1 MTHPRLVECMLCP
14 DFYSQRP
21 ETVEL
26 VQTHISYVFIAG
38 DEVYKVKK
46 PVNFGFLDFTTPEK
60 RKFYCGEEVRLN
72 RRLAGD
78 TYLGVAEIREEKAG
92 GLSLSGDGPVVE
104 YAVRMRRLPQERMLK
119 GLLREGAVDISVM
132 DDVARTIAAFHAA
145 AETGGRIDE
154 VGGIDTIRH
163 NHDENFDQTAKY
175 RGVTVPAHQWTFIRD
190 YVAFFM
196 DRNRDL
202 LLRRVAEHRIRDCHG
217 DLHLEHICLAGEIV
231 IFDCIEFNERFRFE
245 DTAAEAAFLAMDLD
259 YNGYPEWAE
268 AFVKAY
274 IRHSGDDD
282 VQRLLN
288 FYRCYYAFVRGKV
301 VSFRLDDPAID
312 EEGRRDAREMAEK
325 YFDWAYTYAARPER
339 PALILTT
346 GLMGTGKS
354 VVARQVAP
362 RLDAV
367 VIQMDALRKELAGL
381 DPGEKRPEAFGSGL
395 YSEDVSR
402 KTYAAALD
410 RASEAIKAGRSA
422 IIDGSYKRRE
432 ERLRAL
438 ETARSLGADFIVLEC
453 RCDEEKVRQRLESRQ
468 SETGEPSDGRWEIF
482 RQQQADY
489 DAVCELPKECHA
501 LVETDVSP
509 AEAADRALR
518 RLRFPEGG

>member
-1 MTHPRLVECMLCP
+1 MTHPKLVDTMLNPELYPC
-14 DFYSQRP
+14 RP

-38 DEVYKVKK
+38 EEVYKVKK
-46 PVNFGFLDFTTPEK
+46 PVDFGFLDFSTLEK

-72 RRLAGD
+72 RRLAGE
-78 TYLGVAEIREEKAG
+78 TYLGVAEIRQDPAG

-104 YAVRMRRLPQERMLK
+104 YAVRMKRLPQDRMLK
-119 GLLREGAVDISVM
+119 GLLREGTVDISVM
-132 DDVARTIAAFHAA
+132 DDVARKVAAFHAA

-175 RGVTVPAHQWTFIRD
+175 RGVTIPAYQWAFIRD
-190 YVAFFM
+190 YIAFFM
-196 DRNRDL
+196 DRNGD
-202 LLRRVAEHRIRDCHG
+202 LLRRRVEEHRIRDCHG

-259 YNGYPEWAE
+259 YNGYPDWAE
-268 AFVKAY
+268 SFVAAY

-282 VQRLLN
+282 VRRLLN
-288 FYRCYYAFVRGKV
+288 FYKCYYAFVRGKV
-301 VSFRLDDPAID
+301 VSFRLDDRAIG
-312 EEGRRDAREMAEK
+312 EEGRREAREMAEK

-339 PALILTT
+339 PALILTA

-381 DPGEKRPEAFGSGL
+381 KPGEKRPEAFGAGL
-395 YSEDVSR
+395 YSAEVSQR
-402 KTYAAALD
+402 TYAAALE
-410 RASEAIKAGRSA
+410 RAGETIREGRPV

-432 ERLRAL
+432 DRLRAL
-438 ETARSLGADFIVLEC
+438 ETARTLGADFMVLEC
-453 RCDEEKVRQRLESRQ
+453 CCGEADIRRRLEGRQ
-468 SETGEPSDGRWEIF
+468 SEAGEPSDGRWEIF

-489 DAVCELPKECHA
+489 DAVRELPRECHGI
-501 LVETDVSP
+501 VETDVSP
-509 AEAADRALR
+509 VEAADRALR
-518 RLRFPEGG
+518 AIRFPAG

>member
-1 MTHPRLVECMLCP
+1 MTHPKLVESMLRP
-14 DFYSQRP
+14 DFYPHRP

-26 VQTHISYVFIAG
+26 VQTHISFVFIAG
-38 DEVYKVKK
+38 DEVYKIKK

-119 GLLREGAVDISVM
+119 GLLLEGAVDISVM
-132 DDVARTIAAFHAA
+132 DNVARKIAAFHAG

-154 VGGIDTIRH
+154 VGGIETIRR
-163 NHDENFDQTAKY
+163 NHDENFEQTAKY
-175 RGVTVPAHQWTFIRD
+175 RGITIPAHQWTFIRD
-190 YVAFFM
+190 YIAFFM
-196 DRNRDL
+196 DRNGEL
-202 LLRRVAEHRIRDCHG
+202 LHRRVAEHRIRDCHG

-268 AFVKAY
+268 AFVTAY
-274 IRHSGDDD
+274 IRHSGDEA
-282 VQRLLN
+282 VRMLLN
-288 FYRCYYAFVRGKV
+288 FYKCYYAFVRGKV
-301 VSFRLDDPAID
+301 VSFRLDDPAIG
-312 EEGRRDAREMAEK
+312 EEGRREAREMAEK

-339 PALILTT
+339 PALILTA

-354 VVARQVAP
+354 VVARQIAP
-362 RLDAV
+362 RLGARI
-367 VIQMDALRKELAGL
+367 IQMDALRKELAGL
-381 DPGEKRPEAFGSGL
+381 APGEKRSEDFGEGL
-395 YSEDVSR
+395 YSEEVSR

-410 RASEAIKAGRSA
+410 RAATAIRSGRSA
-422 IIDGSYKRRE
+422 VIDGSYKRRE

-438 ETARSLGADFIVLEC
+438 EAARSLDADFIVLEC
-453 RCDEEKVRQRLESRQ
+453 RCDEGKVRRRLESRQ
-468 SETGEPSDGRWEIF
+468 SEAGEPSDGRWEIF

-489 DAVCELPKECHA
+489 DAVHELPKECHGV
-501 LVETDVSP
+501 VETDVLP
-509 AEAADRALR
+509 EEAADRALR
-518 RLRFPEGG
+518 RLRFPA